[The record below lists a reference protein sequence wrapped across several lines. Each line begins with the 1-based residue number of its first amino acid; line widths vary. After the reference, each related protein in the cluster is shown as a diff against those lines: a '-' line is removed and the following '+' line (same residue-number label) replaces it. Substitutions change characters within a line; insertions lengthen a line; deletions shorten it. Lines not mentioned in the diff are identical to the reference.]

1 MATVMGY
8 GGAYPDYTVGDA
20 RNGGSSFGYGD
31 EARFVLRLR
40 LWSFFHITVTVT
52 DTGFVTLTI

>member
-8 GGAYPDYTVGDA
+8 GA
-20 RNGGSSFGYGD
+20 RNGGSLFGYGD

-40 LWSFFHITVTVT
+40 LWSFFHVTVTV
-52 DTGFVTLTI
+52 IRASSP